1 MHRADLRKV
10 DLPLRERQGGQSERA
25 DLGRG
30 RRRVVR
36 AAQGDETYRR
46 LPLAVDVEQGV
57 DLVVG
62 ESEHDPRR

>member
-1 MHRADLRKV
+1 MHRADLGKD
-10 DLPLRERQGGQSERA
+10 DLPFRERHGGQSERA

-36 AAQGDETYRR
+36 PAQGDEADRR

-62 ESEHDPRR
+62 EPEHDPRG